1 MLPGQETVEQKG
13 ACEGEILK
21 RGWQRSRRGD
31 GLAVLIERYFQ
42 LQSRSLAWQL
52 GDLREKLQRNA
63 RKREGRKAQEGI
75 ALFFLSLVCALF
87 CFPTPL
93 LLASRRV
100 AYQFASPYLRKP
112 GTKWTLLQ
120 PLVISLCFQPPG
132 SFLSPLHFI
141 SFSSF
146 LNFIGALLLLWRM
159 DVSWSVKDHFF

>member
-132 SFLSPLHFI
+132 SFLSTLHFI
-141 SFSSF
+141 SFSNF
-146 LNFIGALLLLWRM
+146 LNFAGALLLLWRM
-159 DVSWSVKDHFF
+159 DVSWSVKDHF